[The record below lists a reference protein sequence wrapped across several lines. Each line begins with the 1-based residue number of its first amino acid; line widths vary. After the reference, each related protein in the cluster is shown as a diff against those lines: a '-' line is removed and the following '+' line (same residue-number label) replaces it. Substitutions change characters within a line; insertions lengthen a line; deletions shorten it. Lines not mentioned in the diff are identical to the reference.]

1 MNMDLR
7 RFSAFA
13 VVATL
18 LAASGVRGQMPGVPS
33 APAPPAAPAVPGVP
47 GAPAAPSNIWSYL
60 SPSADQLSACKQK
73 FCAHPIGQFINNM
86 LKPAT
91 LFSGGLISPC
101 CPPDQPNPNDLNQ
114 PATSAQGAA
123 AAIMADEAGAKARR
137 SAMRYLGTVDCHYWP
152 EAEAALI
159 GGLRTDKNECVR
171 WEAAMSLGKGC
182 CCTRK
187 TIEALKLV
195 VEGSEIDGNPAET
208 SDRVRATALAA
219 LQHCLSCY
227 HERPVG
233 APKEKPPG
241 PTASRSSQSVAA
253 LLPRYYAEL
262 DKEPA
267 DRTISDARQTLARQ
281 NAPPERP
288 TLMPTGTHS
297 LAGILSNATNPQ
309 ALPAP
314 APPAQKAPTSAEPEP
329 ILPVSSSLGAASP
342 TNAKTPAPP
351 RDLWHILQQK
361 LNSQPKVEVLPVLP
375 PAPAPSPL
383 AGGDPAIK
391 QTSASL
397 PDSADTAT
405 SAKPKGVPAAGDDL
419 LKVIGM
425 ALEPR

>member
-1 MNMDLR
+1 MAWKKGL
-7 RFSAFA
+7 AFA
-13 VVATL
+13 VVAMVVTPAL
-18 LAASGVRGQMPGVPS
+18 RAQMPGVPS

-47 GAPAAPSNIWSYL
+47 GAPPGPANIWSYL

-114 PATSAQGAA
+114 PATSAVGAA

-137 SAMRYLGTVDCHYWP
+137 AAMRYLGTVDCHYWP

-233 APKEKPPG
+233 APKEKPPPG

-253 LLPRYYAEL
+253 LLPRYYQEL

-267 DRTISDARQTLARQ
+267 GRIIGDARQALARQ
-281 NAPPERP
+281 KQPDRP

-297 LAGILSNATNPQ
+297 LAGILSNATSPQ
-309 ALPAP
+309 ALSE
-314 APPAQKAPTSAEPEP
+314 PPSPTPTAAEPPEP
-329 ILPVSSSLGAASP
+329 DPIRPVSSSAGTASP
-342 TNAKTPAPP
+342 ARPKTPPPP

-361 LNSQPKVEVLPVLP
+361 MNSPTRVEAPPILPSEPRP
-375 PAPAPSPL
+375 PEPVDT
-383 AGGDPAIK
+383 GVR
-391 QTSASL
+391 QTSAKSFTSTETKQ
-397 PDSADTAT
+397 PAPPNAT
-405 SAKPKGVPAAGDDL
+405 PAASDDL
-419 LKVIGM
+419 LKIIGM